1 MVQRGT
7 GKVPLVLFMKKFW
20 RSIVQQELAI
30 EMKHIS
36 KTFGELKA
44 NDDVNLSVRQG
55 EVHAL
60 LGENGAG
67 KSTLMNMLSGIYTPD
82 AGTIRINGKDVHF
95 SSPKDSIKM
104 GIGMIHQHFKL
115 VDVMTAKENILI
127 GQPSSLF
134 VHGKKLS
141 KQIKELSDQYGLD
154 LDPDKKVYDMSVGEK
169 QTLEIM
175 KVLYRGARILIMDE
189 PTAVLTPQEIKKL
202 FRVIRNMKEQG
213 CSIVIITH
221 KLNEAMEISDRVTV
235 LRKGKSIETVV
246 TKDVEVSSL
255 IEMMVGK
262 KVDLSIEKRTFRG
275 NKPLLW
281 LDEVTVLDKEGKE
294 ALSNVSF
301 TINSHEIVGV
311 AGVAGSGQ
319 KELCEVIAGLIKAQ
333 KGRVY
338 FDGENILGRTPREI
352 IRLGIRMGFIPEDR
366 LGMGL
371 VGSMDIVHNM
381 VLKDYQNQPGIL
393 LQRGECVKKAK
404 KIVEEL
410 DIQTP
415 SIYTP
420 VKKLSGGN
428 VQKVLLGR
436 EIDSAPKVLITAY
449 AVRGLDIG
457 ASYKIYE
464 LLSEQKAR
472 GVGVLFVGED
482 LDVLMDLCDKVV
494 VLCHGEVTGI
504 VEPAKVT
511 KEEIGLLM
519 TGKQEGEALA

>member
-1 MVQRGT
+1 M
-7 GKVPLVLFMKKFW
+7 
-20 RSIVQQELAI
+20 QQELAI
-30 EMKHIS
+30 QMRNITKS
-36 KTFGELKA
+36 FGPLKA
-44 NDDVNLSVRQG
+44 NDNIHLSVRRG

-82 AGTIRINGKDVHF
+82 AGTIEVNGQEVHF

-115 VDVMTAKENILI
+115 VEPMTAKENIVI
-127 GQPSSLF
+127 GQRTNF
-134 VHGKKLS
+134 ITRGKALS
-141 KQIKELSDQYGLD
+141 KKVKELSDQYGLD
-154 LDPDKKVYDMSVGEK
+154 IDPDKKVYEMSVGEK
-169 QTLEIM
+169 QTLEII
-175 KVLYRGARILIMDE
+175 KVLYRGAKILIMDE
-189 PTAVLTPQEIKKL
+189 PTAVLTPQEIRKL

-213 CSIVIITH
+213 CSVVIITH
-221 KLNEAMEISDRVTV
+221 KLNEVMEISDRVTV
-235 LRKGKSIETVV
+235 LRKGQSIETVV
-246 TKDVEVSSL
+246 TKEVAVSNL

-262 KVDLSIEKRTFRG
+262 KVDLSIKKTRFRG
-275 NKPLLW
+275 KKPLLW
-281 LDEVTVLDKEGKE
+281 LDEVTVLDKEGKK
-294 ALSNVSF
+294 ALSDVSF

-319 KELCEVIAGLIKAQ
+319 KELCEAIAGLIKAE

-338 FDGENILGRTPREI
+338 FDGENIVGRSPRDI
-352 IRLGIRMGFIPEDR
+352 IKLGIRMGFIPEDR

-371 VGSMDIVHNM
+371 VGSMDIVHNLI
-381 VLKDYQNQPGIL
+381 LKDYQNQPGIL
-393 LQRGECVKKAK
+393 LQRSECVKKAN

-415 SIYTP
+415 DIYTP

-436 EIDSAPKVLITAY
+436 EIDSSPRVLITAY

-457 ASYKIYE
+457 ASYKIYD
-464 LLSEQKAR
+464 LINEQKEK

-504 VEPAKVT
+504 VEPDKVT

-519 TGKQEGEALA
+519 TGKQEGETMA